1 MADILETDQILP
13 SRLVRA
19 TDVLRVLALRPP
31 GDTLIAG
38 PFTGELGWELMEW
51 QGFVR
56 RLKRAYRKT
65 VVISYPN
72 SQCLY
77 EGCDFWPHSMPLKDS
92 GPGYGNW
99 PRKRMLD
106 LAARCAA
113 DLKLT
118 SFRVCLPV
126 YLNKISRSVLGGQEF
141 LSPRELR
148 QAHADFDIA
157 FHFRDFQRA
166 GDDYKNYPL
175 DQAAEIVRHCLAK
188 GWRVCCI
195 GHPDMAACPPGAQD
209 CRSAG
214 LSETLQTLAR
224 VRIVAGG
231 SSAPM
236 HLASLCDLPI
246 VVWTGPPFT
255 VDRYFGSWNPHG
267 SKVFLVSDKG
277 FRPPV
282 DSIIEQLD
290 QAVDFASRMDAAGLL
305 AAGQMV
311 LDQRA

>member
-1 MADILETDQILP
+1 MADILGADQMLP
-13 SRLVRA
+13 SRLVRTA
-19 TDVLRVLALRPP
+19 DVLRVLALRCRAE
-31 GDTLIAG
+31 TLIAG
-38 PFTGELGWELMEW
+38 PFVGELGWELMEW

-56 RLKRAYRKT
+56 RLRRAYRKT

-77 EGCDFWPHSMPLKDS
+77 EDCEFWPHSMLLKDS

-106 LAARCAA
+106 LAAQCAA
-113 DLKLT
+113 DLKQT
-118 SFRVCLPV
+118 SFRVFLPV
-126 YLNKISRSVLGGQEF
+126 YLNKISRRVIGGQEF

-148 QAHADFDIA
+148 QASADFDIA
-157 FHFRDFQRA
+157 FHFRNFQRA

-175 DQAAEIVRHCLAK
+175 DQAAAIVRYCLGK

-195 GHPDMAACPPGAQD
+195 GHPEMAACPAGAQD

-214 LSETLQTLAR
+214 LSETMQILRR

-255 VDRYFGSWNPHG
+255 VDRYFDSWNPHG
-267 SKVFLVSDKG
+267 SRVFLVSDKG

-282 DSIIEQLD
+282 DAIIEQLHL
-290 QAVDFASRMDAAGLL
+290 AVDFASCTNATVVSPTSPVPLY
-305 AAGQMV
+305 Q
-311 LDQRA
+311 